1 MRKDSRN
8 KNNQLYVKKKKI
20 CYFCKEK
27 IEEID
32 YQNNGLLSKYLDYYN
47 RIRPGSSTGTC
58 TKHQR
63 QLGKAIKR
71 ARSMALL
78 SYV

>member
-1 MRKDSRN
+1 MRRDSRN
-8 KNNQLYVKKKKI
+8 KNNQLYIKKKKI

-27 IEEID
+27 IEEVD
-32 YQNNGLLSKYLDYYN
+32 YQNTDLLNKYLDYYN
-47 RIRPGSSTGTC
+47 RIQPASRTGTC

-63 QLGKAIKR
+63 QLGKAVKR
-71 ARSMALL
+71 ARSMALI